1 MINIITHIFNYF
13 KILVPVIV
21 FITCRESQERWKLA
35 GSNFWICSKN
45 PFSFYN
51 SFKHQLNI
59 WLSLQCFLFW
69 NIFSIILFSGIFCCN
84 RTKICFVLRQFFHS
98 QTLASHQQ
106 KWHLRLVLRYF
117 PFSEKFAFSFLL
129 FALYFLLL
137 HCLLKMAL
145 LLASQSWLFL

>member
-1 MINIITHIFNYF
+1 MSHKKDESWQARISEYAL
-13 KILVPVIV
+13 KILPLFTIV
-21 FITCRESQERWKLA
+21 
-35 GSNFWICSKN
+35 SNISSIYDCL
-45 PFSFYN
+45 YN
-51 SFKHQLNI
+51 V
-59 WLSLQCFLFW
+59 FLFW

-145 LLASQSWLFL
+145 LLASQSWLFLKCILTFT